1 MKGKTLSILTL
12 FLILYIIFPFYWQV
26 STSFKSPDEMFKKPP
41 SIFPK
46 SLYFRNYIE
55 VFTSGRPFGR
65 YILNSFI
72 VSSSTTIASILIGS
86 FAAYA
91 LSRSQFRGKNIFLG
105 GILGLAMF
113 PQIAILSPIFTIF
126 RKLGLLN
133 TYAALILPYT
143 TFSLPL
149 SIWILTNFFKD
160 IPVEIEEAALIDG
173 CTPLQVLRRVIAP
186 LAAPGVFTCA
196 ILVFI
201 YAWNEFLF
209 ALTLN
214 TRDAMRT
221 ITVGITMFPGLYEI
235 PWGTIFAASTLVT
248 LPLIILVLLFQ
259 RKIIAGLTAGAVKG

>member
-1 MKGKTLSILTL
+1 MKKSPHSL
-12 FLILYIIFPFYWQV
+12 FIVLLILYILFPFYWQV
-26 STSFKSPDEMFKKPP
+26 STSLKSPEEIFSKPP
-41 SIFPK
+41 SLLPK
-46 SLYFRNYIE
+46 GLYFRNYVE
-55 VFTSGRPFGR
+55 VFASGRPFSR
-65 YILNSFI
+65 YVLNSF
-72 VSSSTTIASILIGS
+72 VVASSTTFISILIGS

-91 LSRSQFRGKNIFLG
+91 ISRSRFRGKTLFLG

-113 PQIAILSPIFTIF
+113 PQIAIVSPVFTIF
-126 RKLGLLN
+126 RSLNLLN

-160 IPVEIEEAALIDG
+160 IPAEIEEAALIDG
-173 CTPLQVLRRVIAP
+173 CTSLQVLRRVIAP

-214 TRDAMRT
+214 TRDTMRT
-221 ITVGITMFPGLYEI
+221 VTVGISMFPGLYEI

-248 LPLIILVLLFQ
+248 LPLVAMVLLFQ
-259 RKIIAGLTAGAVKG
+259 RRIIAGLTAGAVKG

>member
-1 MKGKTLSILTL
+1 MRRGTFSILTL
-12 FLILYIIFPFYWQV
+12 LLTLYIVFPFYWQI
-26 STSFKSPDEMFKKPP
+26 STSFKSPDEIFKKPP
-41 SIFPK
+41 SLFPE
-46 SLYFRNYIE
+46 SFYLRNYIE

-72 VSSSTTIASILIGS
+72 VASSTTVVSILIGS
-86 FAAYA
+86 LAAYA
-91 LSRSQFRGKNIFLG
+91 LSRSKFRGRSVFLV

-113 PQIAILSPIFTIF
+113 PQIAIVSPIFTIF
-126 RKLGLLN
+126 RKVNLLN

-160 IPVEIEEAALIDG
+160 IPTEIEEAALIDG
-173 CTPLQVLRRVIAP
+173 CSPLQVLRKVITP

-214 TRDAMRT
+214 TRDTMRT
-221 ITVGITMFPGLYEI
+221 VTVGITMFPGLYEI

-248 LPLIILVLLFQ
+248 LPLVILVLLFQ
-259 RKIIAGLTAGAVKG
+259 RRIIAGLTAGAVKG

>member
-1 MKGKTLSILTL
+1 MRRKLVPFITLLL
-12 FLILYIIFPFYWQV
+12 VFYIVFPFYWQI
-26 STSFKSPDEMFKKPP
+26 STSLKSPDEIFRKPP
-41 SIFPK
+41 SAFPK
-46 SLYFRNYIE
+46 SLYLRNYVA

-65 YILNSFI
+65 YMFNSF
-72 VSSSTTIASILIGS
+72 VVASSTTIISILIGS

-91 LSRSQFRGKNIFLG
+91 LSRSEFRGKTLFLG
-105 GILGLAMF
+105 GVLGLAMF
-113 PQIAILSPIFTIF
+113 PQIAIVSPIFTIF
-126 RKLGLLN
+126 RRLNLLN
-133 TYAALILPYT
+133 TYPALIIPYT

-149 SIWILTNFFKD
+149 SIWILTNFFKE
-160 IPVEIEEAALIDG
+160 IPTEIEEAAFIDG
-173 CTPLQVLRRVIAP
+173 CTSLEVLRKVIAP

-214 TRDAMRT
+214 TRDSMRT
-221 ITVGITMFPGLYEI
+221 VTVGITMFPGLYEI

-248 LPLIILVLLFQ
+248 LPLVILVLLFQ

>member
-1 MKGKTLSILTL
+1 MKQGTFSVILL
-12 FLILYIIFPFYWQV
+12 LLILYIIFPFYWQI
-26 STSFKSPDEMFKKPP
+26 STSFKSPDEILRRPP

-46 SLYFRNYIE
+46 SLYLRNYTA

-65 YILNSFI
+65 YMLNSFI
-72 VSSSTTIASILIGS
+72 VASSTTIISILIGS

-91 LSRSQFRGKNIFLG
+91 LSRIEFRGKSIFLG

-113 PQIAILSPIFTIF
+113 PQIAIVSPIFTVF
-126 RKLGLLN
+126 RRLSLLN

-160 IPVEIEEAALIDG
+160 IPTEIEEAALIDG
-173 CTPLQVLRRVIAP
+173 CTPLDVLRKVIAP

-214 TRDAMRT
+214 TRDSMRT

-248 LPLIILVLLFQ
+248 LPLVVLVLLFQ

>member
-1 MKGKTLSILTL
+1 MKRGWFSLVIII
-12 FLILYIIFPFYWQV
+12 LILYIVFPFYWQI
-26 STSFKSPDEMFKKPP
+26 STSLKSPGETFRKPP
-41 SIFPK
+41 TIFPK
-46 SLYFRNYIE
+46 SLYLRNYIE

-65 YILNSFI
+65 YMLNSFI
-72 VSSSTTIASILIGS
+72 VASSTTLIAIFIGS

-91 LSRSQFRGKNIFLG
+91 LSRSEFRGKGLFLG
-105 GILGLAMF
+105 GVLGLAMF

-126 RKLGLLN
+126 RRLNLLN

-149 SIWILTNFFKD
+149 SIWILTSFFKE
-160 IPVEIEEAALIDG
+160 IPTEIEEAAIIDG
-173 CTPLQVLRRVIAP
+173 CTPLEALRKVIAP

-214 TRDAMRT
+214 TRDTMRT

-235 PWGTIFAASTLVT
+235 PWGTIFAASTIVT
-248 LPLIILVLLFQ
+248 LPLVVLVLLFQ
-259 RKIIAGLTAGAVKG
+259 RKIIAGLTAGAVKE